1 MALRVSKLLL
11 VTSRAQWGKCSKM
24 KRGISSSGVNFGKS
38 LMYDSYGEP
47 TEMLK
52 LKNTEDC
59 KPGVNEVAI
68 RWILAPVNP
77 ADINTIQGKYPSK
90 PKLPA
95 VGGNE
100 GVGEVVDV
108 GDGVT
113 SVAVG
118 DKVVPNGN
126 NTGTWSTWRVHP
138 AEAVLKIPG
147 NFTDVEA
154 SMLNVNPCTAY
165 RMLKDFVPLCPGD
178 TVIQN
183 GGNSA
188 VGQLVIQLCKVWG
201 FNSVNVVRD
210 RENITALKDH
220 LKGLGATEV
229 LTEAEVRTTDLFKS
243 KKLPAPKLALNCVCG
258 DSGVNILRH
267 LAHSGTIV
275 TYGAMSRE
283 PLTIPASALI
293 FKNISAKGFWMTNW
307 GKTHSKSSER
317 FEMLDDLG
325 KLFAAKKLQP
335 PPHKIIPLSEYLEA
349 MKKTLQLDGKTGVK
363 YILDLST

>member
-1 MALRVSKLLL
+1 MVLRVGKLVLM
-11 VTSRAQWGKCSKM
+11 TSRIQWGKCSMM
-24 KRGISSSGVNFGKS
+24 KRGMSASGVNFGKS
-38 LMYDSYGEP
+38 LVYEGYGEP
-47 TEMLK
+47 IEVLK

-59 KPGVNEVAI
+59 KPGVNEVAV

-95 VGGNE
+95 VAGNE

-108 GDGVT
+108 GEGVKA
-113 SVAVG
+113 VGVG
-118 DKVVPNGN
+118 DKVVPNRS
-126 NTGTWSTWRVHP
+126 NTGTWSSRRVYP
-138 AEAVLKIPG
+138 VEEVLKIPG

-188 VGQLVIQLCKVWG
+188 VGQLVIQLCRAWG
-201 FNSVNVVRD
+201 LNSVNVVRD
-210 RENITALKDH
+210 RGDIGELKDH
-220 LKGLGATEV
+220 LKCLGATEV
-229 LTEAEVRTTDLFKS
+229 LTESEIRTTDLFKS

-258 DSGVNILRH
+258 ESGVNILRH

-293 FKNISAKGFWMTNW
+293 FKDVTAKGFWMSAW
-307 GKTHSKSSER
+307 VKAHSNSQER
-317 FEMLDDLG
+317 WEMLDDLG
-325 KLFAAKKLQP
+325 KLFSSKKIQA
-335 PPHKIIPLSEYLEA
+335 PPHKIIPLSEYQEA
-349 MKKTLQLDGKTGVK
+349 VKNTLQLDGKTGIK
-363 YILDLST
+363 YILDVSA